1 MRCKSG
7 IVCSVLLSTP
17 KRMRE
22 EQRGKEIDTKIC
34 KGLPVGLSE
43 ISLFSLSKRRLRSG
57 LTAMYKYLHGEK
69 MLAIKGLSNLEGGK
83 KGVGVTDWKL
93 KLDKFILEMKHE
105 FQEERWLSREQSQT

>member
-1 MRCKSG
+1 MRRKSG

-22 EQRGKEIDTKIC
+22 KQRGKEIDTKIC

-43 ISLFSLSKRRLRSG
+43 ISLFSLSKRRLRSD

-69 MLAIKGLSNLEGGK
+69 MLAIKGLSNLDGK
-83 KGVGVTDWKL
+83 KK
-93 KLDKFILEMKHE
+93 
-105 FQEERWLSREQSQT
+105 

>member
-1 MRCKSG
+1 MFSS
-7 IVCSVLLSTP
+7 VVLLKGCGKSKEGRKQTQ
-17 KRMRE
+17 KFAKGGLWDS
-22 EQRGKEIDTKIC
+22 QRLVCLACQKED
-34 KGLPVGLSE
+34 
-43 ISLFSLSKRRLRSG
+43 RSD

-105 FQEERWLSREQSQT
+105 FQEGRWLSREQSQT